1 MIGEYLVVLALLLGG
16 SLLARGVGLRGW
28 AVPAVGYALGVALLV
43 GITSLAVVTS
53 LPLPAWVPVVLT
65 VIGPGVWW
73 AWLVS
78 RGEDVRISMTGM
90 VVVVG
95 VTFVLVAGFRILHL
109 VNLTPDSFRYL
120 TTTGLLGSGR
130 LQEASP
136 FLLESRLLA
145 VPVMH
150 MPATLYGELYLR
162 AVTPLLA
169 ISCVLILVWV
179 IKTGLRWVEGP
190 PGPIVVAVVA
200 GVWLASMNRFVF
212 HAFYL
217 NGHLALATWL
227 LLLGG
232 VSWLAVQAQERD
244 LVPRLALIQVVVVP
258 AIVLTRPEAG
268 LLAGL
273 VLLPL
278 LVTPRVPDRLRW
290 PALACLGVSVA
301 VWQGFLAATYR
312 TSEGSAPISVDGL
325 LALGIV
331 IVLLSVAISRLGT
344 AWLPRR
350 SLGAVEIVLWLGLVV
365 AVLLDVR
372 ILRSSI
378 RATLIN
384 LSGDGG
390 WGVSL
395 VVLAVLA
402 VAVLVLTDAPGRA
415 VLRFPLTAFVPLSL
429 LLAYLRDG
437 AYRVGPGDSLNRMLL
452 HLVPVAVLFVVTA
465 FASRRW
471 GLPAR
476 SDMVRTSS
484 ATPRIH
490 G

>member
-16 SLLARGVGLRGW
+16 SLLARSVGLRGW
-28 AVPAVGYALGVALLV
+28 VVPAVGYGLGVALHV
-43 GITSLAVVTS
+43 GITGLTVITS
-53 LPLPAWVPVVLT
+53 LPLPAWAPVLLT
-65 VIGPGVWW
+65 VAGPGVWL
-73 AWLVS
+73 AWLVG

-90 VVVVG
+90 VVVAG
-95 VTFVLVAGFRILHL
+95 LTFLLVAGFRMAHL

-130 LQEASP
+130 LEEASP

-162 AVTPLLA
+162 AATPLLA
-169 ISCVLILVWV
+169 ISCVLTLASI
-179 IKTGLRWVEGP
+179 IRTGLRSIESP

-217 NGHLALATWL
+217 NGHLPLATWL
-227 LLLGG
+227 LVLGG
-232 VSWLAVQAQERD
+232 VSWLAVQVPERD
-244 LVPRLALIQVVVVP
+244 VVHRLGLIQVVVVP

-278 LVTPRVPDRLRW
+278 LVTPQVPDRLRW
-290 PALACLGVSVA
+290 PALASLGVSMA
-301 VWQGFLAATYR
+301 LWQGFLATTYR
-312 TSEGSAPISVDGL
+312 TTEGSAPTSVDGL
-325 LALGIV
+325 LGLGIV
-331 IVLLSVAISRLGT
+331 VVLLSAAIARIGT

-350 SLGAVEIVLWLGLVV
+350 GLGATEGALWVGLFIAVVL
-365 AVLLDVR
+365 DDR

-390 WGVSL
+390 WGVSI
-395 VVLAVLA
+395 VVLGILA
-402 VAVLVLTDAPGRA
+402 VAVLFLTDAPGRA

-429 LLAYLRDG
+429 LIAYLRDG

-452 HLVPVAVLFVVTA
+452 HLVPLAVLFVATA

-476 SDMVRTSS
+476 SDIVTTSI
-484 ATPRIH
+484 ATSQIDS
-490 G
+490 